1 MQGEN
6 FEDGLRRMMD
16 RSSFVEFIQIWNSIL
31 LKQVGSGKF
40 LGLIARFLNSVE
52 EKK

>member
-1 MQGEN
+1 
-6 FEDGLRRMMD
+6 MMD

-31 LKQVGSGKF
+31 LKQVGSGKV